1 MAVSISGYS
10 VVVRNKTID
19 ERFPGALLAY
29 TSLCP
34 NQTFCTD
41 GKVTRIIFT
50 TLADA
55 EIFLEALAERSL
67 TPAEKGVSVDVA
79 VVIEGD
85 VSACLYPCHWLEH
98 GNIQGQPAAWL
109 AGADRGELVMAD
121 AERKSTRLKRISE
134 KELRESFDLVGTENN
149 VEAYRDR
156 RTSILSGVF
165 RPSRVPALQDGLP
178 ALRIFYVLRRIRVN
192 CFARSETEVL
202 RWHCKS

>member
-67 TPAEKGVSVDVA
+67 TPAEKGVSAGAA
-79 VVIEGD
+79 VVSESDGS
-85 VSACLYPCHWLEH
+85 VYPCHWLEH
-98 GNIQGQPAAWL
+98 GTIRGRPAAWL
-109 AGADRGELVMAD
+109 VGAGPGELVMAD
-121 AERKSTRLKRISE
+121 VERKSTGLKGISE

-178 ALRIFYVLRRIRVN
+178 ALRILYVLRRIRVN

>member
-67 TPAEKGVSVDVA
+67 TPAEKGVSAGAA
-79 VVIEGD
+79 VVSESDGS
-85 VSACLYPCHWLEH
+85 VYPCHWLEH
-98 GNIQGQPAAWL
+98 GTIRGRPAAWL
-109 AGADRGELVMAD
+109 VD
-121 AERKSTRLKRISE
+121 RKS
-134 KELRESFDLVGTENN
+134 V
-149 VEAYRDR
+149 V
-156 RTSILSGVF
+156 
-165 RPSRVPALQDGLP
+165 
-178 ALRIFYVLRRIRVN
+178 
-192 CFARSETEVL
+192 
-202 RWHCKS
+202 